1 MQHGFLLAKKKI
13 DFFLDGGPMTFFTAA
28 PENGTSIELKCD
40 PGPIHHNTWALDF
53 NDVKDV
59 TNLVANCT
67 VNG

>member
-1 MQHGFLLAKKKI
+1 
-13 DFFLDGGPMTFFTAA
+13 MTFFTAA